1 MALAMMSNVESQMKV
16 LARQRDHRELVD
28 MLANFLEEVRKY
40 SRLMASEAP
49 QIAEPLV
56 QVSWHC
62 HVLCLWREF
71 NGWQTEVLDVDGGQS
86 VLPMGLA
93 SAQSPVRSQSAD
105 SEYLKL
111 PVSSGVLTDCSVHR
125 SLGKGLQG
133 QRAGHH

>member
-1 MALAMMSNVESQMKV
+1 MKD
-16 LARQRDHRELVD
+16 LARQRDHGELVD

-62 HVLCLWREF
+62 HIMWLWREF
-71 NGWQTEVLDVDGGQS
+71 NVWQTEVLEVDGGKS
-86 VLPMGLA
+86 VLPVGSA
-93 SAQSPVRSQSAD
+93 SAPSPVRSKSAD

-125 SLGKGLQG
+125 SLGEGLQG

>member
-1 MALAMMSNVESQMKV
+1 MTNNVENQMKD

-40 SRLMASEAP
+40 SRLMASEVP

-62 HVLCLWREF
+62 HILCLWREF
-71 NGWQTEVLDVDGGQS
+71 NVWQTEVLDVDGGQS
-86 VLPMGLA
+86 VLPVGSA
-93 SAQSPVRSQSAD
+93 SVPSPVRSKSAD

-111 PVSSGVLTDCSVHR
+111 PALSGVLTDCSVHR
-125 SLGKGLQG
+125 SLGEGLQG